1 VIEQMLSRL
10 AAGGAPHQAFYLRTS
25 DQYEID
31 LVLECGGRRFAFEI
45 KLTSAPS
52 SDDLNLLGKKAAMVK
67 ADAYYLVSRTRQPT
81 TAANRGSVNL
91 ATCFE
96 LLDAL

>member
-1 VIEQMLSRL
+1 
-10 AAGGAPHQAFYLRTS
+10 
-25 DQYEID
+25 
-31 LVLECGGRRFAFEI
+31 
-45 KLTSAPS
+45 
-52 SDDLNLLGKKAAMVK
+52 MVK